1 MARVAV
7 ALSCA
12 PAVMA
17 ELRHLS
23 RSRSGEVRLAERAR
37 MVLACLQ
44 GKRNDEVA
52 RELGVRPNTV
62 GLWRQR
68 FAARGLAG
76 LHDEPRSGKPAKYG
90 VELRDRVLAQ
100 LELPPPAGMASWD
113 GGALA
118 AALGASDDAVWRV
131 LRKEGIQLQ
140 RHRSWCVSTD
150 PEFAAKAADVIGLYL
165 NPPQNALVLSV
176 DEKPSIQALQRARG
190 YVHTSSGKI
199 VQGLKSTYKRHGTV
213 NLFAALEVATG
224 VIRGKTTQTKKRA
237 DFQAFLD
244 ELIADQP
251 AERQIH
257 VILDNLN
264 THKKNDDWLAAHPN
278 VTFHFTPTSASWL
291 NQVEIWFGIFQRKT
305 LRNASFS
312 SIDQLIKAIHAFTTA
327 YNENAAPF
335 VWRKREVRG
344 SQLRNTIVNLRN

>member
-7 ALSCA
+7 ALSCTA
-12 PAVMA
+12 EVMA
-17 ELRHLS
+17 ELERMS
-23 RSRSGEVRLAERAR
+23 RSRSGEVRIAERAR
-37 MVLACLQ
+37 IVLACLR
-44 GKRNDEVA
+44 GSRNDEVA
-52 RELGVRPNTV
+52 REVGVRPNTV
-62 GLWRQR
+62 GVWRRR
-68 FAARGLAG
+68 FAERGIAG
-76 LHDEPRSGKPAKYG
+76 LRNEPRSGKPAKYG
-90 VELRDRVLAQ
+90 PELRDRILRQ
-100 LELPPPAGMASWD
+100 LESPPPAGMASWD
-113 GGALA
+113 GGSLA
-118 AALGASDDAVWRV
+118 QALGASDDAVWRV

-165 NPPQNALVLSV
+165 NPPENALVLSV
-176 DEKPSIQALQRARG
+176 DEKPSIQAIERARG
-190 YVHTSSGKI
+190 YVQTSSSKI
-199 VQGLKSTYKRHGTV
+199 VQGIKSTYKRHGTV

-237 DFQAFLD
+237 DFQAFM
-244 ELIADQP
+244 EEIIADQP

-264 THKKNDDWLAAHPN
+264 THKKNEEWLSRHPN

-305 LRNASFS
+305 LNNASFD
-312 SIDQLIKAIHAFTTA
+312 SIEQLTQAIHDFTTA

-344 SQLRNTIVNLRN
+344 AQLRNTIVNLRN

>member
-7 ALSCA
+7 SLSCTA
-12 PAVMA
+12 DVMA
-17 ELRHLS
+17 ELERLS
-23 RSRSGEVRLAERAR
+23 RSRSGEVRMAERAR
-37 MVLACLQ
+37 VVLACLQ

-62 GLWRQR
+62 GQWRQR
-68 FAARGLAG
+68 FAVRGIMG
-76 LHDEPRSGKPAKYG
+76 LRDQPRSGKPAKYG
-90 VELRDRVLAQ
+90 AELRDRVLAQ
-100 LELPPPAGMASWD
+100 LELPAPAGMASWD
-113 GGALA
+113 GGSVALA
-118 AALGASDDAVWRV
+118 LGVSDHAVWRV
-131 LRKEGIQLQ
+131 LRKEGVQLQ

-176 DEKPSIQALQRARG
+176 DEKPSIQALERARG
-190 YVHTSSGKI
+190 YVQTSSGKI
-199 VQGLKSTYKRHGTV
+199 VQGMKSTYKRHGTI

-224 VIRGKTTQTKKRA
+224 IIRGKTTQTKKRA
-237 DFQAFLD
+237 DFQAFMD
-244 ELIADQP
+244 DVIADQP
-251 AERQIH
+251 LERQIH

-305 LRNASFS
+305 LRNASFR
-312 SIDQLIKAIHAFTTA
+312 SIDQLIKAIRDFTAA

-335 VWRKREVRG
+335 VWRKREVKG

>member
-7 ALSCA
+7 SLSCTA
-12 PAVMA
+12 DVLA
-17 ELRHLS
+17 ELERLS
-23 RSRSGEVRLAERAR
+23 RSRSGEVRMAERAR
-37 MVLACLQ
+37 VVLACLQ

-62 GLWRQR
+62 GQWRQR
-68 FAARGLAG
+68 FAVRGIMG
-76 LHDEPRSGKPAKYG
+76 LRDQPRSGKPAKYG
-90 VELRDRVLAQ
+90 AELRDRVLAQ
-100 LELPPPAGMASWD
+100 LELPAPAGMASWD
-113 GGALA
+113 GGSVALA
-118 AALGASDDAVWRV
+118 LGVSDHAVWRV
-131 LRKEGIQLQ
+131 LRKEGVQLQ

-176 DEKPSIQALQRARG
+176 DEKPSIQALERARG
-190 YVHTSSGKI
+190 YVQTSSGKI
-199 VQGLKSTYKRHGTV
+199 VQGMRSTYKRHGTI
-213 NLFAALEVATG
+213 NLFAALEVTTG
-224 VIRGKTTQTKKRA
+224 IIRGKTTQTKKRA
-237 DFQAFLD
+237 DFQAFMD
-244 ELIADQP
+244 DVIADQP
-251 AERQIH
+251 LERQIH

-305 LRNASFS
+305 LRNASFR
-312 SIDQLIKAIHAFTTA
+312 SIDQLIKAIRDFTAA

-335 VWRKREVRG
+335 VWRKREVKG